1 LGGEDSE
8 TEIVFIRTH
17 STNQPFNKSTIQL
30 SNTQL
35 TPIPPYIV
43 PMIAFL
49 KGRFERKTPS
59 FVHMDVNGVGYELQI
74 SLHTYSKIQDLEEG
88 ILQTHLLVRE
98 DAHLLFGFS
107 ETGEKEMFLQLIA
120 ISGIGANTARVML
133 SYMKPDELSRAIVQ
147 GNVKALEAIKGIGR
161 KTAERIVVELRD
173 KLARQPLDTGVNISG
188 WKGNTL
194 QSDALNALIALGI
207 NRQAADSAIQKVL
220 ETDPGAGVELLI
232 KKALQ
237 IL

>member
-1 LGGEDSE
+1 
-8 TEIVFIRTH
+8 
-17 STNQPFNKSTIQL
+17 
-30 SNTQL
+30 
-35 TPIPPYIV
+35 
-43 PMIAFL
+43 MIAFV
-49 KGRFERKTPS
+49 KGNFARKTPS
-59 FVHMDVNGVGYELQI
+59 YVHVDVNGVGYEVQI
-74 SLHTYSKIQDLEEG
+74 SLNTYSRIQEMTAGQLY
-88 ILQTHLLVRE
+88 THLIVRE
-98 DAHLLFGFS
+98 DAHLLFGFFDLS
-107 ETGEKEMFLQLIA
+107 EKEMFLQLIA

-147 GNVKALEAIKGIGR
+147 GDVKTLEAIKGIGK

-173 KLARQPLDTGVNISG
+173 KLSKQPPDTTPNISG

-207 NRQAADSAIQKVL
+207 NRQAADQAIQKVL
-220 ETDPGAGVELLI
+220 GKEPGLGVELLI